1 MNLNGV
7 IYDKMNKFW
16 GSIQPESYKFNT
28 KMLCQVILN
37 TLCQHDSK
45 VAQVIKN
52 DNQFQF

>member
-7 IYDKMNKFW
+7 IYDKMSQFW